1 MPLQIAGTETCGLQG
16 CFKGVKHTYVEV
28 EMYSLDSY
36 FEKFVK
42 SKGPINVLAI
52 DTEGWDFDV
61 LFGASSVLDRTYY
74 LEFEYHVIGIR
85 GCSPKLPPRI
95 FGIEREHT
103 SQGWRGEV
111 RRIQSENG
119 KFWQRLISAR

>member
-1 MPLQIAGTETCGLQG
+1 M
-16 CFKGVKHTYVEV
+16 VKDFDNTYVEV

-36 FEKFVK
+36 VEKFVK

-74 LEFEYHVIGIR
+74 LEFEYHMIGMSFMDVHFSSLIYHVPTTF
-85 GCSPKLPPRI
+85 SYL
-95 FGIEREHT
+95 HT
-103 SQGWRGEV
+103 IICTVFR
-111 RRIQSENG
+111 
-119 KFWQRLISAR
+119 

>member
-1 MPLQIAGTETCGLQG
+1 M
-16 CFKGVKHTYVEV
+16 VKDFDNTYVEV

-36 FEKFVK
+36 VEKFVK

-74 LEFEYHVIGIR
+74 LEFEYHEMGMSFMFFPAHIGILCNQHFFPTCTPDIHNLSR
-85 GCSPKLPPRI
+85 
-95 FGIEREHT
+95 
-103 SQGWRGEV
+103 
-111 RRIQSENG
+111 
-119 KFWQRLISAR
+119 